1 MRRALHTAAL
11 CLALALP
18 VPVLA
23 QTSPG
28 HGVDPARDIILGP
41 ADAPLELVIY
51 DSTGCPPCLRHME
64 TSLDELRRVH
74 VDPGALR
81 IVFRTVPI
89 AFRRMDGTSEEE
101 RRAAYSLS
109 DVLARNLLCHAE
121 NRDGEGYS
129 RALTLLIAARNEALS
144 PVALAN
150 WPYLSTD
157 NQNALI
163 GALQRNGGVVI
174 PEFQTCSQAPV
185 NDTFTGAFER
195 NMESLAAVNGGQI
208 AVPAWFLNGE
218 RVTPELILDTIART
232 RLERGLQ

>member
-1 MRRALHTAAL
+1 
-11 CLALALP
+11 
-18 VPVLA
+18 LA

-28 HGVDPARDIILGP
+28 HGVDPARDIILGS

-109 DVLARNLLCHAE
+109 DVLARNLLCHAA
-121 NRDGEGYS
+121 NRGGEGYA
-129 RALTLLIAARNEALS
+129 RALSLLIEARSDSLS

-163 GALQRNGGVVI
+163 GALQRNGGI
-174 PEFQTCSQAPV
+174 DPQQLGTCLQGPL
-185 NDTFTGAFER
+185 NDTFTDTFER
-195 NMESLAAVNGGQI
+195 NMETLAAVNGGQV
-208 AVPAWFLNGE
+208 AVPAWFLNGA
-218 RVTPELILDTIART
+218 RITPQLVMNAIEEALP
-232 RLERGLQ
+232 